1 MPPAPHLPAAEA
13 QDHAALIAALD
24 AGDLAGAEL
33 TAAES
38 LVASCGGCTAL
49 ADDLVAIRGAMSA
62 LPTPARRRDY
72 RLTAED
78 AARLRPSGW
87 RRLLEWLAAPGSTV
101 RPLATGLATLGVIG
115 LLLTSGAPGMLSG
128 FGSAG
133 AAPVAAPEGPV
144 EDAAA
149 GGSGAAEL
157 QRTYAPPAASGA
169 PAGNYAP
176 PAASGAPAGNDAPPV
191 ATAAPAGDPGLSP
204 TAAPAPMPEGTPTG
218 DEAGVA
224 GEAASADPTVDRTVS
239 TGASDGA
246 ANGDAESAKAAGRDA
261 ASTVPLPVLASLALL
276 VAGLALL
283 AGRQLARRRVS

>member
-13 QDHAALIAALD
+13 QDHAALIVALD

-38 LVASCGGCTAL
+38 LVASCGGCAAL

-149 GGSGAAEL
+149 GGSGATEL
-157 QRTYAPPAASGA
+157 QGTYAPPAASGA
-169 PAGNYAP
+169 PAGNF
-176 PAASGAPAGNDAPPV
+176 APPV
-191 ATAAPAGDPGLSP
+191 ATSAPAGDPGLSP

-239 TGASDGA
+239 TGASDSA
-246 ANGDAESAKAAGRDA
+246 AENAKTGGRDV
-261 ASTVPLPVLASLALL
+261 ASTVPLAALASLALL

-283 AGRQLARRRVS
+283 LGRSVARRRVR